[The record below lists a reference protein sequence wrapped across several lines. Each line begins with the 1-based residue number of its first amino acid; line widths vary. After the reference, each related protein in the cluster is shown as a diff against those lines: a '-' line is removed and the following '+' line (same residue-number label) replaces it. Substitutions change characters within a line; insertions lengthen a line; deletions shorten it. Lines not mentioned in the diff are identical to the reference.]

1 MAAGNLCMQE
11 VGSYRAQRVTGR
23 SASVVI
29 INAIIDQIGQGR
41 TMKGGDEF
49 GASVYLLTGGHA
61 GAG

>member
-23 SASVVI
+23 SAAVVI

-49 GASVYLLTGGHA
+49 GTLSTC
-61 GAG
+61 